1 MTKKSTKSVK
11 PAAPQVKP
19 VKVSVAAAKP
29 TEAKPVKK
37 AAAPKKKVAA
47 VKPKPVVAPAP
58 AVIPTPAK
66 APATPPEV
74 TITALIDIGFG
85 NLLFVRGEGA
95 GLSWNSGIAL
105 ECDADN
111 RWSVTLTPA
120 AEPVVFKLLVN
131 DLTWSA
137 GENFQVAPGGA
148 VVVTPTF

>member
-29 TEAKPVKK
+29 TEAKPAKK

-47 VKPKPVVAPAP
+47 VKPKPVVAPAL
-58 AVIPTPAK
+58 VVVPTPAK
-66 APATPPEV
+66 APAAPPEV

-95 GLSWNSGIAL
+95 GLSWNSGVPL

-111 RWSVTLTPA
+111 RWSVTLAPA
-120 AEPVVFKLLVN
+120 SGPVVFKLLVN
-131 DLTWSA
+131 DLTWSV
-137 GENFQVAPGGA
+137 GENYQVAPGGA